1 MRRPWRAPGET
12 PEPEGGLWVAQGLV
26 TSPHMKSEVKTKFRN
41 GEGPNVFALGLAGR
55 PIKGSFGVRPCRL
68 VGWC

>member
-1 MRRPWRAPGET
+1 MSNA
-12 PEPEGGLWVAQGLV
+12 EPLEFDLAQPSLL